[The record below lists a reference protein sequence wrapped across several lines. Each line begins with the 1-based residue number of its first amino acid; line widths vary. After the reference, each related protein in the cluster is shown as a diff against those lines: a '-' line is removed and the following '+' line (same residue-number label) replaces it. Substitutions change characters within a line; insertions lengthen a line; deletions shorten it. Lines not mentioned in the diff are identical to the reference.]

1 MTTILPTPDTAG
13 RVPIGYPGATDV
25 DFAELAPL
33 MGRKLLNNVGDPYV
47 DGASPGHTKP
57 AERQVVEI
65 IADLFRA
72 GDQRWGY
79 VTTGATE
86 GNLWALREARRRYP
100 DGLVIHTTA
109 AHYSVPKAVDLLAMP
124 SVVVAADDR
133 GEMDYTDLRRKV
145 TRHHGRPVIIAA
157 TAGTTMTEAVD
168 DLHQITAVLD
178 DIGVTARYI
187 HVDAALAG
195 IPLALLDPNQ
205 RPGFDLADGA
215 DSIVLSGH
223 KFVGAPFPCGVLVTT
238 AAAPTQ
244 APVSYIGSPDTTI
257 TGSRNGHAPLILRSA
272 LQRHGLSGLRTR
284 AEHARDLAAHTL
296 NRLTEIRWPA
306 WRHPH
311 AFTVVLDRPPPP
323 AVAARW
329 SIPTEHR
336 RSHIVCMPG
345 LTRADL
351 DRFIN
356 DLRNAT
362 RRRRAIPRQRQPATG
377 YRTGNP

>member
-1 MTTILPTPDTAG
+1 MTTTLPTPDTAG
-13 RVPIGYPGATDV
+13 RVSIGYPAATDF

-33 MGRKLLNNVGDPYV
+33 MGRKLLNNVGDPYT

-65 IADLFRA
+65 LADLFRA
-72 GDQRWGY
+72 GDHRWGY

-124 SVVVAADDR
+124 SVVVATDDR
-133 GEMDYTDLRRKV
+133 GEMDYTDLRRRLTK
-145 TRHHGRPVIIAA
+145 HPGRSALVVA
-157 TAGTTMTEAVD
+157 TAGTTMTEACD
-168 DLHQITAVLD
+168 DLRQITAVLD
-178 DIGVTARYI
+178 DIGVPARYV

-195 IPLALLDPNQ
+195 IPLALLEPDQ

-215 DSIVLSGH
+215 NSIVVSGH
-223 KFVGAPFPCGVLVTT
+223 KFLGTPMPCGVLVTT

-257 TGSRNGHAPLILRSA
+257 TGSRNGHAPLILRAA
-272 LQRHGLSGLRTR
+272 LQRHGLTGLRHR
-284 AEHARDLAAHTL
+284 AEQARALAAHTVD
-296 NRLTEIRWPA
+296 RLTEIGWPA
-306 WRHPH
+306 RRNQH

-329 SIPTEHR
+329 SIPTENR

-345 LTRADL
+345 LTQHDL
-351 DRFIN
+351 DRFVN
-356 DLRNAT
+356 ELRNAT
-362 RRRRAIPRQRQPATG
+362 RRQQRAIPRQRTAIG
-377 YRTGNP
+377 YRTSDP